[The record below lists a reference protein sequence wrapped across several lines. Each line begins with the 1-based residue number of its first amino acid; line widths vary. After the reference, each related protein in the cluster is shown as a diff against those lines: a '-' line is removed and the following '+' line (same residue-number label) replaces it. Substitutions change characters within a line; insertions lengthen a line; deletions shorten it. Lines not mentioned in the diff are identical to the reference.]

1 MSIRNS
7 VAAFA
12 IALAACTSA
21 LGEGVVNSGGGG
33 GKTTDP
39 TLAMHPGYVPTLWY
53 TFEPHIITQAGVTGT
68 ASVINCAVGYVGE
81 PITIS
86 QIGANVGT
94 LSAGGNF
101 QLALYSSV
109 NGRPGAL
116 IAKTGN
122 ISTAAAGV
130 INGSLGGNIPI
141 GPTSTNAGSL
151 WFCSNV
157 DNATAVLNSLS
168 LSSVP
173 GRFLQGSANETRV
186 VQGAAG
192 PVGISCTAAACT
204 GGSSTF
210 NTWPASLAGSTWSDV
225 ITAVMPFVMF
235 QVVSSP

>member
-1 MSIRNS
+1 MSIRS
-7 VAAFA
+7 AIIAVALLFA
-12 IALAACTSA
+12 APA
-21 LGEGVVNSGGGG
+21 LGEGIVNSGGGG

-39 TLAMHPGYVPTLWY
+39 TLAMHPGYVANLWY
-53 TFEPHIITQAGVTGT
+53 TFEPHLLTQAGAAGT
-68 ASVINCAVGYVGE
+68 ASVINCAAGYVGA
-81 PITIS
+81 PITIN

-109 NGRPGAL
+109 IGRPGAL

-130 INGSLGGNIPI
+130 INGSLGNTPI
-141 GPTSTNAGSL
+141 GPTSINAGPL

-168 LSSVP
+168 LSTVP

-235 QVVSSP
+235 QIVSSP